1 MKISV
6 CLIVRNEE
14 ENLARALN
22 SVPASYEII
31 VADTGSTD
39 RTMEIARTLGAK
51 VVSIPWSDDFASAR
65 NASAAAATGDYIL
78 ALDADEQLPADTEE
92 QIRIFVAAYPKSA
105 GCVQIIN
112 VMGEEVSKHRM
123 VRFYPNDGS
132 FAFQGFVHEHVYY
145 DGAPASFEDL
155 PLIIAHY
162 GYEAGEYEK
171 KDKASRY
178 IPLYEKHLAAHPDDG
193 YMLYQT
199 GKLYYGIKDWGK
211 AEHYLRASVQ
221 CGQVDRLYYPVMLVM
236 LGYLL
241 KEQGRSGEAA
251 ALLKPVQQSYPSF
264 PDLFFLLGLLAM
276 DTGDFQGIPAYFSK
290 ALEIGET
297 VQYTSVDGV
306 GSYKAAYNLGV
317 FYEVTGQRD
326 LANRYYRYAGDL
338 GYAPALARL
347 N

>member
-1 MKISV
+1 MEISV

-14 ENLARALN
+14 QNLKRALS
-22 SVPASYEII
+22 SVPKSYEI
-31 VADTGSTD
+31 VVTDTGSTD
-39 RTMEIARTLGAK
+39 RTVEIAQTFDAQ
-51 VVSIPWSDDFASAR
+51 VIFIPWTDDFASAR

-78 ALDADEQLPADTEE
+78 VLDADEELPADTEE
-92 QIRIFVAAYPKSA
+92 QIRMFIAAHPKSA
-105 GCVQIIN
+105 GCVHIIN
-112 VMGEEVSKHRM
+112 VTSEELSKHRM
-123 VRFYPNDGS
+123 VRFYPNDRTFS
-132 FAFQGFVHEHVYY
+132 FTGFVHEQVYY
-145 DGAPASFEDL
+145 EGAPASFEDL

-178 IPLYEKHLAAHPDDG
+178 IQLYEKHLAEHPNDG
-193 YMLYQT
+193 YMLYQA
-199 GKLYYGIKDWGK
+199 GKLYYGIQNWRK
-211 AEHYLRASVQ
+211 AEAYLRASVQ

-251 ALLKPVQQSYPSF
+251 ELLKPVHQSYPNF
-264 PDLFFLLGLLAM
+264 PDLYFLLGLLAM
-276 DTGDFQGIPAYFSK
+276 DNGDFEGIRSYFSR

-297 VQYTSVDGV
+297 VRYTSVDGV

-317 FYEVTGQRD
+317 FYEVTGQQE
-326 LANRYYRYAGDL
+326 LANRYYRFAGDL